1 MNLPKLKQILLEDI
15 TNELKQVNG
24 VRALVLG
31 GSFAVG
37 MATESSDIDIGI
49 YYSED
54 KPFDIEE
61 IKLIAQKYAS
71 KIATPTVTG
80 FYEWGPWVNGGA
92 WIETENGKVDF
103 IYKNIKQI
111 VTTIESAKNGI
122 WENHFEQQPPYGFS
136 SITFLAETKYCI
148 SLYDPNLIIENLKK
162 EVQEYPPHLR
172 KAVIQQSLW
181 SAEFTIWQAKSFAL
195 KSDLFNT
202 VGCLTRAI
210 KSIITT
216 LFAINEIYPLG
227 DKRALNILEQAD
239 KTPINLTNKINY
251 ILCCTI
257 SSLYNYVQSIT
268 ELFKETASLAEDLYK
283 PYYKLI

>member
-148 SLYDPNLIIENLKK
+148 SLYDSDLIIENLKK

-268 ELFKETASLAEDLYK
+268 ELFKETASLAGDLYK